1 MIKFA
6 ICPHD
11 TKKGLDRWERI
22 IKSLEDIFSQ
32 EIKPILFKNHFE
44 EVKKLES
51 DKIEIDIYYASPDV
65 SLELS
70 KRGFIPLAKF
80 GNQQDA
86 IYIIKKQGKKIS
98 QNPKAGINTYKYMYL
113 GLLEIHS
120 RFEYVDIIPVCSYT
134 EIIKKLINNQI
145 DIGFI
150 YKDYYDQLPEN
161 IKNQITVIKK
171 IQTIFHHSFMVKK
184 DFYKKHKNKLEK
196 FIQQNA
202 LKKIPPETLKS
213 FDFIYNITDILK
225 RIEEEKAV
233 LKSIMEFPHI
243 FILIY
248 HKTYMFANKAFLKFS
263 GYSLEEL
270 KKLKPEDIIADEE
283 DKPLI
288 KEIANRRIKGEFFKR
303 EYAQLKIKT
312 KEGKTK
318 YLLAFSKTI
327 FYEGKYVGVVLAIDI
342 TKKKRIEEFY
352 RFIREIN
359 QLIIKEFNENK
370 IFQKAVDN
378 LIDIVEFE
386 KAGFFKLE
394 DDRARLVYGRNTSE
408 EEAKFAEFMLYRWY
422 KDTRYPTL
430 IISDIDKSNLYYSVR
445 NKIKSYGYSSFFVIP
460 IFKKNKIYG
469 FLTGGSSEKGFINKD
484 VKSILN
490 EIKKDLGFALDK
502 IENLKDLQIITNAI
516 EKSKEWFMI
525 TDSEGRIIYANQTVS
540 RISGYKKEELIGNTP
555 RIFKSEYQT
564 QNFYKKLWKSIKAG
578 KDFEAVFVNRTKD
591 GKLFYLDLLIH
602 PIKLKN
608 KEIYFVATGRDITK
622 EVYLSSEV
630 EKYKF
635 YDPLTQ
641 LLNAYGFSF
650 NISEKLKNTRNLG
663 ALIIIDIYNMSYIN
677 NVYGED
683 TGDKLLQFLAKQ
695 LETNFKKEDIK
706 ARIGGDEFGL
716 FIYGLKKK
724 EDIKIILERIYEI
737 FSNPVKINGFE
748 IEISFDIGIS
758 IYPVDGRSFQTLY
771 KKAFIALT
779 SAKKEG
785 KNVIKFYNPQMEK
798 LARKSIFIENLVKK
812 AIKENLFVFHY
823 QPYFSQKEFKLAGAE
838 CLVRIKDGEKIY
850 FPNTFIDFLEKSE
863 FITEFEDILIK
874 NAVEKIK
881 QWGIKIS
888 INISGR
894 SFLDKYFYKK
904 FENIPQD
911 IRQNMILEVTE
922 RELLRDIKLAQHNIQ
937 NLKKLGLS
945 IAIDDFGTGYSSF
958 SYLKDLQIDILKIDI
973 SFIRDMLKGK
983 SEQAIVETIIQLAHR
998 LGMKTL
1004 AEGVEE
1010 KEQIKMLQNF
1020 GCDYLQGYY
1029 FQKPTDEESFNNYL
1043 NQILKS

>member
-1 MIKFA
+1 MIRFA

-11 TKKGLDRWERI
+11 TRQGLDRWESI
-22 IKSLEDIFSQ
+22 AKSLEDIFSQ
-32 EIKPILFKNHFE
+32 KVELILFKNHSE
-44 EVKKLES
+44 EEKLLES
-51 DKIEIDIYYASPDV
+51 KNIEVDIYYASPDV

-70 KRGFIPLAKF
+70 KKGFIPLAKF
-80 GNQQDA
+80 GHQQDV
-86 IYIIKKQGKKIS
+86 IYIIKRKGKKLPR
-98 QNPKAGINTYKYMYL
+98 NPRTGINPYKYMYL

-120 RFEYVDIIPVCSYT
+120 RFEYVDIIPICSYT
-134 EIIKKLINNQI
+134 EIIKSLIDNQI

-150 YKDYYDQLPEN
+150 YKDYYDQLPED
-161 IKNQITVIKK
+161 IKNQIAVIKR
-171 IQTIFHHSFMVKK
+171 IQTIFHHSFLVKK
-184 DFYKKHKNKLEK
+184 DFYKKYKKQLEK
-196 FIQQNA
+196 FIQQNS

-225 RIEEEKAV
+225 KIEEEKAV

-248 HKTYMFANKAFLKFS
+248 HKTYLFANKAFLKFS

-270 KKLKPEDIIADEE
+270 RKLKPEDIIADEK

-303 EYAQLKIKT
+303 EYTQLKIKT
-312 KEGKTK
+312 KAGKTK
-318 YLLAFSKTI
+318 YLLGFSKTI
-327 FYEGKYVGVVLAIDI
+327 FYEGKYVGVVLGVDI
-342 TKKKRIEEFY
+342 TKRKRIEEFY

-359 QLIIKEFNENK
+359 QLIIKEFDENK
-370 IFQKAVDN
+370 IFKKAVDN

-394 DDRARLVYGRNTSE
+394 NNNIKMAYGRNTSQ
-408 EEAKFAEFMLYRWY
+408 EEAKFAELMLYRWY
-422 KDTRYPTL
+422 RDTKYPTL
-430 IISDIDKSNLYYSVR
+430 IVSDIDKSGLNSPIK
-445 NKIKSYGYSSFFVIP
+445 NKIKSYGYNSFFVIP
-460 IFKKNKIYG
+460 IFKKNKLYG

-490 EIKKDLGFALDK
+490 EIKNDLSFALDK
-502 IENLKDLQIITNAI
+502 IENIKNLQIITNAI

-540 RISGYKKEELIGNTP
+540 RISGYKKEEIIGNTP

-564 QNFYKKLWKSIKAG
+564 KNFYKKLWKSIKAG

-608 KEIYFVATGRDITK
+608 KEIFFVATGRDITK
-622 EVYLSSEV
+622 EVYLSSEI

-663 ALIIIDIYNMSYIN
+663 VLIIIDIYNMSYIN

-716 FIYGLKKK
+716 FIHGLKKK

-737 FSNPVKINGFE
+737 FSSPVKINSLE
-748 IEISFDIGIS
+748 IEVSFNIGIS

-798 LARKSIFIENLVKK
+798 LARKSIFIENLVKR
-812 AIKENLFVFHY
+812 AIKDNLFVFHY
-823 QPYFSQKEFKLAGAE
+823 QPYFTREGFKLVGAE
-838 CLVRIKDGEKIY
+838 SLVRIKDGEKIY
-850 FPNTFIDFLEKSE
+850 YPDSFIDFLEKSE

-874 NAVEKIK
+874 NAIEKIK
-881 QWGIKIS
+881 QWGIKVS

-894 SFLDKYFYKK
+894 SFLDEYFYKK
-904 FENIPQD
+904 F
-911 IRQNMILEVTE
+911 
-922 RELLRDIKLAQHNIQ
+922 
-937 NLKKLGLS
+937 
-945 IAIDDFGTGYSSF
+945 
-958 SYLKDLQIDILKIDI
+958 
-973 SFIRDMLKGK
+973 
-983 SEQAIVETIIQLAHR
+983 
-998 LGMKTL
+998 
-1004 AEGVEE
+1004 
-1010 KEQIKMLQNF
+1010 
-1020 GCDYLQGYY
+1020 
-1029 FQKPTDEESFNNYL
+1029 
-1043 NQILKS
+1043 